1 MSRFLSQRFAKL
13 KPYVPGEQPKDKRY
27 IKLNTNEAPYPPSPK
42 VEAVFTR
49 QITSDLRLYSDPNCT
64 ALKEALA
71 KRYSVRPENIMLGN
85 GSDEVLSLAF
95 AAFCDG
101 ENGASYPDISYG
113 FYKVLADYYGIPAKE
128 VPLEENFRLLPERFF
143 HAGAMV
149 VLANPNAPTGC
160 CIPIGDIKRIA
171 EQNRDRVVLID
182 EAYIDFGGESAVP
195 LIDTCEN
202 LLVVQTFSKS
212 RALAGARLGYA
223 IGSKELIAD
232 LEAVRCS
239 TNPFNVNLLTMQAG
253 LAALADEAYYDK
265 NIAEIIR
272 IRDNFIEEL
281 EKLGF
286 TSLPS
291 CTNFVFT
298 RHSDCDG
305 RTLYLQLKQRGIL
318 VRHFPGERTGDYI
331 RITIGFAEQMGSLL
345 SAIKEILENARI

>member
-1 MSRFLSQRFAKL
+1 MSRFLSQRFANL

-42 VEAVFTR
+42 VEEVFPR
-49 QITSDLRLYSDPNCT
+49 QITDDLRLYSDPNCT

-71 KRYSVRPENIMLGN
+71 ERYSVKPENILLGN
-85 GSDEVLSLAF
+85 GSDEVLSFAF
-95 AAFCDG
+95 AAYCDG
-101 ENGASYPDISYG
+101 ENAVSYPDISYG
-113 FYKVLADYYGIPAKE
+113 FYKVLAGYYGIPVRE
-128 VPLEENFRLLPERFF
+128 VPLDTDFRLSPEAFF
-143 HAGAMV
+143 DLESMV

-160 CIPIGDIKRIA
+160 CISLEDIKSIA
-171 EQNRDRVVLID
+171 QQNRDKVVLID

-223 IGSKELIAD
+223 IGSRELIAD

-253 LAALADEAYYDK
+253 LAALADEEYYDK
-265 NIAEIIR
+265 NIAGIIR
-272 IRDNFIEEL
+272 IRDDFVEEL

-286 TSLPS
+286 ISLPS

-298 RHSDCDG
+298 RHPNCG
-305 RTLYLQLKQRGIL
+305 GEALYLQLKQRGIL
-318 VRHFPGERTGDYI
+318 VRHFPGVRTGDYI
-331 RITIGFAEQMGSLL
+331 RITIGFAEQMESLL
-345 SAIKEILENARI
+345 SAIREILKNA

>member
-1 MSRFLSQRFAKL
+1 MSRFLSQRFASL

-27 IKLNTNEAPYPPSPK
+27 IKLNTNEAPYPPSRK
-42 VEAVFTR
+42 VEAVFSR
-49 QITSDLRLYSDPNCT
+49 QITDDLRLYSDPDCT

-71 KRYSVRPENIMLGN
+71 ERYSVKPENLMLGN
-85 GSDEVLSLAF
+85 GSDEVLSFAF

-101 ENGASYPDISYG
+101 QNGISYPDISYG
-113 FYKVLADYYGIPAKE
+113 FYKVLAGYYGIPAS
-128 VPLEENFRLLPERFF
+128 VLPLDPDFRLLPEAFF
-143 HAGAMV
+143 DAGAMV

-160 CIPIGDIKRIA
+160 CISLEDIKSIA
-171 EQNRDRVVLID
+171 QKNRDRVVLVD

-223 IGSKELIAD
+223 IGSRELIAD

-253 LAALADEAYYDK
+253 LAALADEEYYDK

-272 IRDNFIEEL
+272 IRDNFVEKLEEL
-281 EKLGF
+281 GF
-286 TSLPS
+286 ISLPS

-298 RHSDCDG
+298 RHPNCG
-305 RTLYLQLKQRGIL
+305 GELLYLQLKQRGIL
-318 VRHFPGERTGDYI
+318 VRHFPGARTGDYI
-331 RITIGFAEQMGSLL
+331 RITIGFAEQMEDLL
-345 SAIKEILENARI
+345 SAIREILKNA